1 MLADLGAVAPSLII
15 CVAFLVGVWMV
26 LRHELAPKRRAE
38 RNSKSDQNDDDG
50 S

>member
-1 MLADLGAVAPSLII
+1 MLADIAAIAPSLII
-15 CVAFLVGVWMV
+15 CVAFLIGVWMV

-38 RNSKSDQNDDDG
+38 RNSKSRPNDHDG